1 MHCTKSDSEL
11 SMLCFNDAKCGAII
25 TAYISI
31 AKKTCTEKI
40 EARFIHPSYNDSKWG
55 AIITAYLSIAQK

>member
-1 MHCTKSDSEL
+1 MYCTKSDSEL
-11 SMLCFNDAKCGAII
+11 SIHLLTLLNVVLSLQL
-25 TAYISI
+25 TYP